1 MKIAEKAAMKDRKV
15 LRRVDLRAAR
25 TSVSGVLSAL
35 LVYAALATWGGFYQQ
50 HETLALFFGMAVIGV
65 AALRLSLVVR
75 FDSLYGAGP
84 GRWRRF
90 FGFGLL
96 LHALVWGV
104 LLAVQIYYYG
114 ISSNFM
120 LAAIYVIGVSTA
132 LGSSWMSGL
141 VVRYIYAGAMLLPAA
156 GALIFSM
163 QRDHLLM
170 ALILVVYF
178 VYLLRLYRTNYIGFW
193 QVMGRERSPSFTPRA
208 PRRKVSGI
216 QLSLVYRLAHEIRT
230 PMNSIMGMLSL
241 LRDTNLSGEQHEYQQ
256 LADRSGKLL
265 LTLIDD
271 VLDYSRILSGR
282 ITLNEEFFDL
292 RQAMEES
299 LEAYGA
305 VAQEKGL
312 ELSCVIDRHLPRRL
326 RGDRERVMQVVN
338 NLVSNA
344 IKFSDAGEI
353 KLMATF
359 DAISSDEGMLRVTVL
374 DQGHG
379 LDENARRELFYD
391 AILDDVDPSATPS
404 DLFAQR
410 TGFGLLVCRGLVEAM
425 RGEISVDSVLGNGSA
440 FSFSARLRMQAD
452 MRTNDTLHEQL
463 AGKTVLIAGAGDG
476 TLEAL
481 AEEFDALDAHTQST
495 SDYEHALQALR
506 EGRRE
511 GCGFQLLIVDTM
523 QRKQS
528 AVNLCRTVIS
538 DPSLADVRI
547 LVLVTVHERADVS
560 ILALLAKSDHMQI
573 LVKPVHRRGL
583 RSMLLPLLGLASEEP
598 LPDKRLTHEAEQ
610 EIRRRYR
617 LLLVEDNEINQI
629 VTRGMLDKLGYQV
642 KAVGNGQAAL
652 DLLERESFD
661 LILMDCMMPGVDGFD
676 TSRALRTREA
686 VAESLRV
693 PIIAI
698 TANTI
703 EGAQARCLAAGMDDY
718 LAKPIHMDD
727 LESVLA
733 HWLPSS
739 PGSEGEK

>member
-25 TSVSGVLSAL
+25 TSLSGVLSAL
-35 LVYAALATWGGFYQQ
+35 LVYVALATWGGFYQQ
-50 HETLALFFGMAVIGV
+50 HETLTLFFGMAVIGV

-96 LHALVWGV
+96 LHAVVWGA

-132 LGSSWMSGL
+132 LGSSWMSRL
-141 VVRYIYAGAMLLPAA
+141 VVRYFYVCAMLLPAA
-156 GALIFSM
+156 AVLIYSM
-163 QRDHLLM
+163 QRDQLMM
-170 ALILVVYF
+170 ALIFVVYF
-178 VYLLRLYRTNYIGFW
+178 IYLLRLYRTNYIGFW
-193 QVMGRERSPSFTPRA
+193 QVMGRERSPSFSPRV

-292 RQAMEES
+292 RHAMEES
-299 LEAYGA
+299 LEAYGS

-344 IKFSDAGEI
+344 IKFSDVGEI

-359 DAISSDEGMLRVTVL
+359 DAISSDEGMLRVIVI

-379 LDENARRELFYD
+379 LDESARSDLFYD
-391 AILDDVDPSATPS
+391 AILDDEDSSAAPA

-425 RGEISVDSVLGNGSA
+425 RGEISVDSVLGSGSA
-440 FSFSARLRMQAD
+440 FSFSARLSMQAD
-452 MRTNDTLHEQL
+452 MRGNDTLHEKL
-463 AGKTVLIAGAGDG
+463 AGKTVLIAGAGEG
-476 TLEAL
+476 TAEAL
-481 AEEFDALDAHTQST
+481 AEEFDALDAHTQNT

-511 GCGFQLLIVDTM
+511 GCSFQLLVVDTM

-528 AVNLCRTVIS
+528 AVNLCRTVMS

-547 LVLVTVHERADVS
+547 LMLVTVHERADVS
-560 ILALLAKSDHMQI
+560 VLALLAKTAQMQI

-583 RSMLLPLLGLASEEP
+583 RGMLLPLFGLASEEP
-598 LPDKRLTHEAEQ
+598 LPDRRLTHEAEQ

-676 TSRALRTREA
+676 TSRALRIREVEA
-686 VAESLRV
+686 DGPRV

-739 PGSEGEK
+739 PGSERAK